1 MASFEAKHLVNSGRG
16 ACVHHPPC
24 RGPEAHGRLRLQQ
37 AHQGCCLCRA
47 GCCWGLSTPG
57 PMLFGPRQRLK
68 PSLTGIPARCPIAP
82 PDPHLRRFPAGCP
95 GAPDI
100 LRVAPPRLAPPAGW
114 RRSSG
119 SAEEQV
125 RGKRAPRPPAQPMRL
140 GAGTA
145 GEEAEGKRPAGG
157 SSLRSPS
164 GPEAERD
171 AKLRPAAT
179 GTQAR
184 PRRRRRRICL
194 PFCGEHKLG
203 DARAG
208 GEASAR
214 RRRGRL
220 LLVDREAS
228 LPSRGRVPAAP
239 PRSVP
244 LSFRSESTAVMQAAR
259 IGSARLCSRFPQSAA
274 AAAGPISRAAL
285 P

>member
-1 MASFEAKHLVNSGRG
+1 MASFEGKRLVNSGHG

-57 PMLFGPRQRLK
+57 PMLFGPRQMLK
-68 PSLTGIPARCPIAP
+68 PSLTGIPARSPIAP

-100 LRVAPPRLAPPAGW
+100 LRVAPPRPAPPAGW

-125 RGKRAPRPPAQPMRL
+125 RGERAPRPPAPPMRL

-184 PRRRRRRICL
+184 PRRRQICL
-194 PFCGEHKLG
+194 PFCGEHKPG

-208 GEASAR
+208 G
-214 RRRGRL
+214 RG
-220 LLVDREAS
+220 S
-228 LPSRGRVPAAP
+228 LGPK
-239 PRSVP
+239 
-244 LSFRSESTAVMQAAR
+244 
-259 IGSARLCSRFPQSAA
+259 
-274 AAAGPISRAAL
+274 AAGPFASGRSGSLPAL
-285 P
+285 PRRRLAPSPSLSAVRALQ

>member
-1 MASFEAKHLVNSGRG
+1 MVASTTLFAEAQKPAASSGS
-16 ACVHHPPC
+16 C
-24 RGPEAHGRLRLQQ
+24 R
-37 AHQGCCLCRA
+37 LCRA
-47 GCCWGLSTPG
+47 GCRWGLYSRAHVVWPEADAQTAAHG
-57 PMLFGPRQRLK
+57 HPR
-68 PSLTGIPARCPIAP
+68 PPPIAP
-82 PDPHLRRFPAGCP
+82 PDPHLRRFLAGCP

-100 LRVAPPRLAPPAGW
+100 LRVAPSRLAPPAGW

-125 RGKRAPRPPAQPMRL
+125 RGGRAPRPPAQPMRL

-145 GEEAEGKRPAGG
+145 GEQAEGKRPAGG

-184 PRRRRRRICL
+184 PRRICL
-194 PFCGEHKLG
+194 PSCGGQKPG

-228 LPSRGRVPAAP
+228 LPSRAESPRRRLAP
-239 PRSVP
+239 SPS
-244 LSFRSESTAVMQAAR
+244 LSAV
-259 IGSARLCSRFPQSAA
+259 
-274 AAAGPISRAAL
+274 RAL
-285 P
+285 Q